1 MPCSLTAA
9 AAATGL
15 NKTIIL
21 QAIKSGKI
29 TGIKDAAGQ
38 WQIELAAAQR
48 YATSQTAAILAEA
61 HHRVAVAEQ
70 KLADTKAALDDM
82 RGQRDKWQEMA
93 ERLSL
98 VVDPP
103 VIERQMTSAMRR
115 KVRWGTEFE
124 YDDVVELMATPE
136 AAEVQKALDW
146 LGWRVVR
153 KRSLHVIDGGKDGT
167 DDANLIAS
175 AGPSTPAET
184 ADRPEQH

>member
-1 MPCSLTAA
+1 MPCSLTVA

-15 NKTIIL
+15 NKTTIL

-29 TGIKDAAGQ
+29 TGTKDAAGQ

-48 YATSQTAAILAEA
+48 YATSHSAAILAEA
-61 HHRVAVAEQ
+61 HQRVAVAEQ
-70 KLADTKAALDDM
+70 NLADTKDALDDM

-98 VVDPP
+98 ADQQ
-103 VIERQMTSAMRR
+103 VIEWQTRSAMRK

-136 AAEVQKALDW
+136 AVEVQKALDW

-153 KRSLHVIDGGKDGT
+153 KRSFHVIDGGKSAT
-167 DDANLIAS
+167 DDANLITKADE
-175 AGPSTPAET
+175 PTP
-184 ADRPEQH
+184 P